1 MQNQYKMELVLGDWS
16 KDGHN
21 QHDIVI
27 LSSNKPVEEVRDAY
41 KKARELTSISFDERT
56 YNLYSFYTICTEYED
71 NRINYLC
78 WEILQNHGLTLE
90 LLNSFGSDRFD
101 DEEELEIWDVAGTF
115 VNFWIW
121 FTKLGDKELE
131 LEISKEK
138 IPSINGGGTEITSG
152 FGYGLY
158 S

>member
-1 MQNQYKMELVLGDWS
+1 MNLILGDWS

-21 QHDIVI
+21 QHDTVT
-27 LSSNKPVEEVRDAY
+27 LLSNKPVEEVHKAY
-41 KKARELTSISFDERT
+41 KKARELTGISFDERT
-56 YNLYSFYTICTEYED
+56 YKLYSFHTICTEYED
-71 NRINYLC
+71 NRIDDSC

-90 LLNSFGSDRFD
+90 LLNSFGKDKFS
-101 DEEELEIWDVAGTF
+101 DEEELEIWDITGTF
-115 VNFWIW
+115 VNLWIW

-131 LEISKEK
+131 LEISKEE
-138 IPSINGGGTEITSG
+138 IPNINGGGTEITSG